1 VIGDSFS
8 IAWMRFLGDSFARVV
23 RVAYAQQA
31 HDAAIASERPD
42 LVIIEIVEREIG
54 GWRPN
59 PAP

>member
-1 VIGDSFS
+1 
-8 IAWMRFLGDSFARVV
+8 MRFLGDNFARVV